1 LGVQIVFMFLDRFI
15 QYIRFEKRYSPHT
28 VSAYQS
34 DLEQFM
40 LFLNPPN
47 QPIQVASPT
56 DITHHDIRNWMVQ
69 LMDNKLLARSV
80 NRKIAT
86 LRKYFKFLLQE
97 GVITANPTSRINAP
111 KVPKNLPTVVD
122 SDKLTGML
130 DGKMDGTADKIFA
143 DDFAGLRD
151 KLVIEML
158 FGTGMRLAEITG
170 IKETDINLYEG
181 TIKVLGKRNKQRIIP
196 LNHELVLLLK
206 RYTEAKKYEKFNNN
220 SLTFIVTNK
229 GADAYP
235 KLIYLIVQ
243 KYLSH
248 ISTQDKKSPH
258 VLRHTFATSL
268 LNKGADLNAIKELLG
283 HANLSATQIYT
294 HNSVERLKSIYKQ
307 AHPKA

>member
-1 LGVQIVFMFLDRFI
+1 MAKWI
-15 QYIRFEKRYSPHT
+15 
-28 VSAYQS
+28 
-34 DLEQFM
+34 
-40 LFLNPPN
+40 PP
-47 QPIQVASPT
+47 I
-56 DITHHDIRNWMVQ
+56 
-69 LMDNKLLARSV
+69 
-80 NRKIAT
+80 
-86 LRKYFKFLLQE
+86 
-97 GVITANPTSRINAP
+97 
-111 KVPKNLPTVVD
+111 
-122 SDKLTGML
+122 
-130 DGKMDGTADKIFA
+130 KIFA

-206 RYTEAKKYEKFNNN
+206 RYTEAKKSENFNNN
-220 SLTFIVTNK
+220 SLTLLVTNK
-229 GADAYP
+229 GASAYP

-243 KYLSH
+243 KYLSY